1 MKEYPTSKIG
11 KKEINALF
19 ECGTGEAENLN
30 CDELNRS
37 ARQYLN
43 DLEPV
48 FLEMEKIVVG
58 QENVIS
64 HLVTALIAGGHVL
77 LEGVPGIAKT
87 LTIHTLSRVLDCSFT
102 RIQFTPDLLPADII
116 GTKIFDRSESGF
128 KTFRGPVF
136 HQFILADEINRAPPK
151 VQSALLE
158 AMQEM
163 QVTIQG
169 ETIRLEKP
177 FFVMATQNPIE
188 SEGTYPLPDA
198 QVDRFMFKILM
209 DYPSCEEELDIL
221 NRYTGNEML
230 VPDVVMSVEKINELQ
245 IFARKIHIGQ
255 SILEYVVRLTDAT
268 RHPERYG
275 IDLGDCIEWGASPRA
290 SLWLVLGAKA
300 HALLEGR
307 GYVIPED
314 VIAVA
319 HAVLRHRILI
329 SYEGLS
335 RGIRPD
341 DVIDRLLGTVGIP

>member
-1 MKEYPTSKIG
+1 MKEYRTSKSENSEIG
-11 KKEINALF
+11 GLF
-19 ECGTGEAENLN
+19 ENTANEAVMLN
-30 CDELNRS
+30 IDELNRS
-37 ARQYLN
+37 ALQYRNELG
-43 DLEPV
+43 PV

-58 QENVIS
+58 QKSVIS

-87 LTIHTLSRVLDCSFT
+87 LTVHTLSRVLDCSFT

-169 ETIRLEKP
+169 ETISLEKP

-209 DYPSCEEELDIL
+209 DYPSCTEELDIL
-221 NRYTGNEML
+221 NRYTGNENH
-230 VPDVVMSVEKINELQ
+230 VPDAVLSVDKINELQ
-245 IFARKIHIGQ
+245 VFARKIHIGQ

-319 HAVLRHRILI
+319 PAVLRHRILI

-341 DVIDRLLGTVGIP
+341 DVIDRLLGTVEIP